1 MAKAALKP
9 TSLEKTVR
17 AAKEFVVRRKPYFV
31 KVVPGVALG
40 YRRNQ
45 GPGVWVVR
53 GADGK
58 GSTWIQTFATAD
70 DVAPANGEAIMT
82 YKQALKRAQ
91 TVAQSKGVVSTA
103 DHKRPITVEGAID
116 AYQSDLIAR
125 GQSEQNATSTR
136 FHLKG
141 SPIFRTS
148 VMLLEKAQLAAVR
161 NGMVASGMKPASAD
175 RVGKSLKAALNL
187 AASHDPRITNAKA
200 WSQGWS
206 LLPNSSTAN
215 NVILTDEVV
224 GAIVRKAYSVD
235 QQLGLQLDIL
245 AETGTRESQ
254 MLRLRVGDLQDGRPD
269 PRLMMPSSFKG
280 KNRKPVHKAVPITPR
295 LAGKLRAAVAGRPA
309 TAPIVREI
317 LRLSDRFREIANMVG
332 GVDPAATPYAL
343 RHSSIVR
350 GLTRNVAIRV
360 LASTHDTSVWAIETH
375 YSAFITD
382 HTDAMSRAALPDF
395 GEVA

>member
-1 MAKAALKP
+1 MAKA

-17 AAKEFVVRRKPYFV
+17 TTKEFVVRRKPYFV

-40 YRRNQ
+40 YRKNQ

-53 GADGK
+53 AADGK
-58 GSTWIQTFATAD
+58 GGTWIQTFATAD
-70 DVAPANGEAIMT
+70 DVAPANGETIMT

-91 TVAQSKGVVSTA
+91 TIAQSKGMVSTSA

-116 AYQSDLIAR
+116 AYQADLIAR
-125 GQSEQNATSTR
+125 GQAKQNATCTR
-136 FHLKG
+136 HHLKD
-141 SPIFRTS
+141 SPIYKTP
-148 VMLLEKAQLAAVR
+148 VALLEKAQLAAVR

-175 RVGKSLKAALNL
+175 RVGKSFKAALNL

-200 WSQGWS
+200 WSQGWA

-215 NVILTDEVV
+215 NIILTDEVV
-224 GAIVRKAYSVD
+224 DAIVHKAYSVD
-235 QQLGLQLDIL
+235 RQLGLQLDIL

-254 MLRLRVGDLQDGRPD
+254 MIRLKVTDLQDARPD
-269 PRLMMPSSFKG
+269 PRLMMPSSNKG
-280 KNRKPVHKAVPITPR
+280 KNRKPVYKPVPITPR
-295 LAGKLRAAVAGRPA
+295 LAKILRAAVAGRVPG
-309 TAPIVREI
+309 APIVREI
-317 LRLSDRFREIANMVG
+317 KRLSDRFREIANLVG
-332 GVDPAATPYAL
+332 GVDPAATPYSL

-360 LASTHDTSVWAIETH
+360 VASTHDTSVWAIETH
-375 YSAFITD
+375 YSAFISD

-395 GEVA
+395 GTTGMA